1 MRISKHYLTLF
12 AILIFLSSV
21 VIHSSSSVLKI
32 DKQYNSNDRTANF
45 SEYRDDPIKY
55 INNTV
60 VEANDNRIN
69 NFQSN
74 IQEIDDFTL
83 FVYIIGSNLEDDS
96 YEATKD
102 INEMLKG
109 QLNNHKVNVVLETGG
124 ATGKPDGTRIID
136 FSSVKRHFIS
146 NNTLH
151 TLPQD
156 LGLLNMGDNK
166 TLSDFLDWGISN
178 FPAKQYGLIF
188 WGHGQGVQGFGVDDD
203 NLGTDSL
210 ILNEILFS
218 LYETVL
224 RYPPVTFKNFEFI
237 GFDSCLMGTFEVA
250 SLLSTVIPNYK
261 FSNFLIGS
269 EEIEP
274 NWGWNYTDIIN
285 SIALNPEITG
295 DTLGKK
301 IIESYVNDSNRI
313 SQENK
318 FYANRDITISVINL
332 TRIPELNQRLDDIVN
347 SAILELRDQKSL
359 LKLLRTIDVTESFG
373 ETVTSSYG
381 MIDLYD
387 FLSNLANIFPS
398 LKTNIN
404 EVKDEINSAVI
415 YNYSG
420 EAHPNANGLSI
431 FFPLSLSDLG
441 IIDRMLAKRSSV
453 TYNMNW
459 LNFINSLGGI
469 ITTDKFT
476 PVIQSNRNGNAIDV
490 HISDPDIQTIFISF
504 IIQSSEGNPILY
516 IQNLDPNLINETGF
530 FKYKDN
536 KMLALCN
543 EKLCSP
549 VSMTMNINK
558 DSKKIFIPVEIQSS
572 KHPNRQ
578 VSLVYEFRNNS
589 FFFLGGIDEN
599 QVKGGQSIPKEKVIF
614 EQGDTITSRGLKFND
629 QPFFIE
635 EPTTIKN
642 RIKNIFNT
650 FVKDRPL
657 TVADPIKITPKFV
670 NINQTAILIAF
681 CDFSDHCDQTRRYY
695 INTANDTNY
704 PFEPIDQNQ
713 TLLFDH
719 TGTNNSNNLIY
730 ANQRDGFQLEYPSN
744 WLSVAVDP
752 YTPTQSQI
760 YLNDPD
766 VLLLFP
772 LEEIINSNGSAFSLQ
787 NRISIALQERTNTDP
802 NPKLY
807 FDFFNNTE
815 IQQHL
820 ITELEYELSN
830 ASKTSIN
837 GYPAFEFILK
847 YQKDNPFFN
856 EKDAKR
862 LEYIVTLSIDG
873 KGYTITFASEEARFN
888 KYLPIVKKI
897 ISSFRPINELALQ
910 ESPNEL
916 NDENK
921 DIAKIREIMTNR
933 MLKNIIW
940 KEYTDPIY
948 NFTLSYPYVD
958 IFNKPVAHQ
967 PDKNNPYTI
976 LFIPPRNNFLDHPY
990 KDPSLSIAISNDS
1003 QFIES
1008 LQLKKQLFNSEILNS
1023 TSGNLLDGLLT
1034 TVYEHKY
1041 FLPLLYQWVYEKEA
1055 YAYIDD
1061 KLVWISIIAPYDNYI
1076 LYESMFDN
1084 VVKSFKF
1091 LNKR

>member
-1 MRISKHYLTLF
+1 
-12 AILIFLSSV
+12 
-21 VIHSSSSVLKI
+21 
-32 DKQYNSNDRTANF
+32 
-45 SEYRDDPIKY
+45 
-55 INNTV
+55 
-60 VEANDNRIN
+60 
-69 NFQSN
+69 
-74 IQEIDDFTL
+74 
-83 FVYIIGSNLEDDS
+83 
-96 YEATKD
+96 
-102 INEMLKG
+102 
-109 QLNNHKVNVVLETGG
+109 
-124 ATGKPDGTRIID
+124 
-136 FSSVKRHFIS
+136 
-146 NNTLH
+146 
-151 TLPQD
+151 
-156 LGLLNMGDNK
+156 
-166 TLSDFLDWGISN
+166 
-178 FPAKQYGLIF
+178 
-188 WGHGQGVQGFGVDDD
+188 
-203 NLGTDSL
+203 
-210 ILNEILFS
+210 
-218 LYETVL
+218 
-224 RYPPVTFKNFEFI
+224 
-237 GFDSCLMGTFEVA
+237 MGTFEIA
-250 SLLSTVIPNYK
+250 SLLNSVVPNYK
-261 FSNFLIGS
+261 ISNFLIGS

-285 SIALNPEITG
+285 SIALNSEITG

-318 FYANRDITISVINL
+318 FYANRDITLSVINL
-332 TRIPELNQRLDDIVN
+332 TRIPEINQRLDDIVN
-347 SAILELRDQKSL
+347 STIHELEGQESV

-381 MIDLYD
+381 MVDLYD
-387 FLSNLANIFPS
+387 FLSNLANAFPS
-398 LKTNIN
+398 LKTKID
-404 EVKDEINSAVI
+404 EVKDEIDSAVI

-431 FFPLSLSDLG
+431 FLPLSLSDLG
-441 IIDRMLAKRSSV
+441 IINKMLTKGSAV
-453 TYNMNW
+453 TNSLNW

-469 ITTDKFT
+469 ITTDKFS

-530 FKYKDN
+530 FRYEDN
-536 KMLALCN
+536 RMLALCN

-558 DSKKIFIPVEIQSS
+558 DSNRIFIPVEIQSS
-572 KHPNRQ
+572 ERPNRQ

-589 FFFLGGIDEN
+589 FFFLGGVDEN
-599 QVKGGQSIPKEKVIF
+599 QVKGGQSVPKEKVIF
-614 EQGDTITSRGLKFND
+614 EQGDTITPQGLRFND
-629 QPFFIE
+629 QPLFIK
-635 EPTTIKN
+635 EPTTIKD

-650 FVKDRPL
+650 FVKDKPL

-670 NINQTAILIAF
+670 NINQTAISIAF

-695 INTANDTNY
+695 INIANDTNY

-713 TLLFDH
+713 KSLFNN

-730 ANQRDGFQLEYPSN
+730 ASQKHGFQLEYPSN

-772 LEEIINSNGSAFSLQ
+772 LEEIINSNGSVFSLQ
-787 NRISIALQERTNTDP
+787 NRISIAMQEKTNTDP

-807 FDFFNNTE
+807 FDFFNNTNV
-815 IQQHL
+815 QQDL
-820 ITELEYELSN
+820 QTEFEYELSN
-830 ASKTSIN
+830 ASETSIN
-837 GYPAFEFILK
+837 GYSAFEFILK

-856 EKDAKR
+856 EKDAER
-862 LEYIVTLSIDG
+862 LEYIVTLSIDE
-873 KGYTITFASEEARFN
+873 KEYTITFASEEAIFY
-888 KYLPIVKKI
+888 KYLPMVKKI
-897 ISSFRPINELALQ
+897 ISSFRPIDKLALQ
-910 ESPNEL
+910 ESSPNEL

-948 NFTLSYPYVD
+948 NFTLSYPYID

-967 PDKNNPYTI
+967 PNKNNPYTI

-1008 LQLKKQLFNSEILNS
+1008 LQIKEQVFNSEILNS

-1061 KLVWISIIAPYDNYI
+1061 KLVWISIIAPYDDYI

-1084 VVKSFKF
+1084 IIKSFKI
-1091 LNKR
+1091 LNKK